1 MIDALIAASLRR
13 GELLP
18 ESVPDT
24 HDPVRPFYDALAASD
39 PAVIAEVKYASPSGP
54 TGAMLPPGLLA
65 REMAAGGAA
74 AISVLTEP
82 TVFGGDPSFIRE
94 VKRHTDL
101 PVLRKDIL
109 VHPAQ
114 IAETRSI
121 GADAVL
127 LIAMVLGD
135 DLPSF
140 VDHSFACGLE
150 PVVEIADE
158 AEAEAALATGARIIG
173 INNRDLRTLQI
184 DPDRAL
190 RLAPLI
196 RSYGRMAVAMSGI
209 MTPDDLGRYRGRCGA
224 VLIGTAIASSDDPRR
239 ATEAFVCM

>member
-1 MIDALIAASLRR
+1 MIDAIIAASLRR
-13 GELLP
+13 GELLR
-18 ESVPDT
+18 EMISDT
-24 HDPVRPFYDALAASD
+24 GDPVRSFYDALAASD
-39 PAVIAEVKYASPSGP
+39 RAVIAEVKYASPSGP
-54 TGAMLPPGLLA
+54 TGATLPPGLLA

-74 AISVLTEP
+74 ALSVLTEP
-82 TVFGGDPSFIRE
+82 TVFGGAPSFIRE
-94 VKRHTDL
+94 VKRYTDL

-114 IAETRSI
+114 IAESRNI

-135 DLPSF
+135 DLPVF
-140 VDHSFACGLE
+140 VDLSISCGLE

-158 AEAEAALATGARIIG
+158 AEAKAAVATGARIIG
-173 INNRDLRTLQI
+173 INNRDLRTMTI
-184 DPDRAL
+184 DLDRAV

-196 RSYGRMAVAMSGI
+196 RSYGRIPVAMSGI
-209 MTPDDLGRYRGRCGA
+209 MAPEDVRRYRGCCGA
-224 VLIGTAIASSDDPRR
+224 VLIGTAIASAEDPKQ

>member
-1 MIDALIAASLRR
+1 MIDAIIAASLRR

-18 ESVPDT
+18 ETFPDT
-24 HDPVRPFYDALAASD
+24 RDPVRPFYDALAASD

-54 TGAMLPPGLLA
+54 TGATLPPGLLA

-74 AISVLTEP
+74 ALSVLTEP

-94 VKRHTDL
+94 VKRYTDL

-114 IAETRSI
+114 IAESRHI

-135 DLPSF
+135 DLPAF
-140 VDHSFACGLE
+140 VNHSFACGLE
-150 PVVEIADE
+150 PVIEIADE
-158 AEAEAALATGARIIG
+158 VELQAAVATGARIIG
-173 INNRDLRTLQI
+173 INNRDLRTLVI
-184 DPDRAL
+184 DPDRAS
-190 RLAPLI
+190 RLGPLI
-196 RSYGRMAVAMSGI
+196 RSYGRIPVAMSGI
-209 MTPDDLGRYRGRCGA
+209 MAPDDLRRYRGRCGA
-224 VLIGTAIASSDDPRR
+224 FLIGTAISSAEDPKS